1 MIIPMTSA
9 RFIACL
15 PFTLAQEC
23 PFPDDWTDI
32 RNWSN
37 NSHDPGGSTYMGIT
51 QSTYDAWCES
61 NGIATGDVRAI
72 TQIQGTAIYYDGF
85 WLKYC
90 PLLPVGLD
98 LCFFDSRV
106 NQGTRAIGI
115 LQVAV
120 GVSDDE
126 IWGPITQAAV
136 AAISNVVS
144 AIEKF
149 TTRREAVYQQ
159 TRNFAYFGTDW
170 MRRAEEIGAAAERA
184 GLMQVRALAMH
195 RKFMASKEYLR

>member
-1 MIIPMTSA
+1 MNDLD
-9 RFIACL
+9 RFNICL

-37 NSHDPGGSTYMGIT
+37 NAHDPGGSTYMGIT
-51 QSTYDAWCES
+51 QSEYDAWCKS
-61 NGIATGDVRAI
+61 NRIATADVRAM
-72 TQIQGTAIYYDGF
+72 TQIQGTAIYYGDY
-85 WLKYC
+85 WQPNC
-90 PLLPVGLD
+90 PLLPPGLD
-98 LCFFDSRV
+98 LCVFDTDV
-106 NQGTRAIGI
+106 NQGPGEGIRI
-115 LQVAV
+115 LQVSLNV
-120 GVSDDE
+120 TNDGL
-126 IWGPITQAAV
+126 WGPITQAAV
-136 AAISNVVS
+136 TNITNVVS
-144 AIEKF
+144 TIEKF

-159 TRNFAYFGTDW
+159 TRNYAYFGTDW